1 MKKELLI
8 VVDMQNDFVTGV
20 LGTPEAQAI
29 LPKVVEKVKTA
40 IDNGVEVIFTQD
52 THGEN
57 YLSTQ
62 EGKKLPV
69 VHCVKGTQGWEIVPE
84 LKAFTAGRLTVEKPS
99 FGSVQLAHI
108 VGKGGYESIQLI
120 GLCTDICVISN
131 AMVLKAALPE
141 VPISV
146 DASCCAGVSP
156 ASHDDALAAMEMC
169 QIDIL

>member
-1 MKKELLI
+1 MKKPLLV

-29 LPKVVEKVKTA
+29 LPKVVEKVKSA
-40 IDNGVEVIFTQD
+40 LADGMDVIFTQD
-52 THGEN
+52 THGED

-62 EGKKLPV
+62 EGRRLPV
-69 VHCVKGTQGWEIVPE
+69 VHCVKDTKGWEIVPE
-84 LKAFTAGRLTVEKPS
+84 LHEFTDGCLTVEKPS
-99 FGSVQLAHI
+99 FGSMQLAHI
-108 VGKGGYESIQLI
+108 VGKGDYDSIQLI

-169 QIDIL
+169 QIDIV